1 MLLCACSTDYTEQG
15 TGVSYQHCVSAY
27 LVPPDFVACIL
38 KLLLVNKL
46 LRVDAEEGPVSSRRE
61 AAESAT
67 TEPAKP
73 PKIKKKTKK
82 TLKSNFFIIRK
93 CSLLPH
99 RKLGE
104 LMMQPQIRGK
114 HGHKRTEPGL
124 RPTSLSLEPSL
135 LNIISLISI
144 ALLLAPIRD
153 GRWTLGKSR

>member
-73 PKIKKKTKK
+73 PKIKKKKK
-82 TLKSNFFIIRK
+82 KLLRVT
-93 CSLLPH
+93 SLLLENVPCY
-99 RKLGE
+99 
-104 LMMQPQIRGK
+104 P
-114 HGHKRTEPGL
+114 TESWGNL
-124 RPTSLSLEPSL
+124 
-135 LNIISLISI
+135 
-144 ALLLAPIRD
+144 
-153 GRWTLGKSR
+153 